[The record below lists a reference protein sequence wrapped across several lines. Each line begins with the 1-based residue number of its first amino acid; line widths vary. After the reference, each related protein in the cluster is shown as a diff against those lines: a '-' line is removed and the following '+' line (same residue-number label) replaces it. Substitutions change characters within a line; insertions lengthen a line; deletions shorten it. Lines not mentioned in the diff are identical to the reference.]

1 MSFTLLRSQLY
12 VQYLFAASAI
22 YFGMDLRQ
30 LRYFVTVAEEHSVTR
45 AAARLHL
52 TQPPL
57 TVQLARLERELG
69 VPLLIRHRRG
79 VDLTDAGRY
88 LATHARRL
96 LAEVDALAAS
106 VRQLGEGRSG
116 RLALAFDSATAWA
129 LLPQLLE
136 RFRADRPDVVLDVS
150 EETADGVLEAVRLR
164 RTDLGLVHL
173 PPPTV
178 ARTRDPQLDF
188 AVVHREP
195 LVAVLPAALA
205 TQHGERADLAALAAQ
220 QFLAP
225 TPGVWGGLQRHLVEA
240 CRQAGFEPNVRD
252 VKLVPTV
259 VALVGAGLGVSIL
272 PSSVRAVRGDKVAV
286 LPLARHVPVVETALV
301 RRRDEPPAPPA
312 RHLLRLALS
321 TPEPDMLA
329 PELAP
334 ARTGRDAVWQWGE

>member
-1 MSFTLLRSQLY
+1 
-12 VQYLFAASAI
+12 V
-22 YFGMDLRQ
+22 
-30 LRYFVTVAEEHSVTR
+30 
-45 AAARLHL
+45 
-52 TQPPL
+52 
-57 TVQLARLERELG
+57 
-69 VPLLIRHRRG
+69 
-79 VDLTDAGRY
+79 
-88 LATHARRL
+88 
-96 LAEVDALAAS
+96 
-106 VRQLGEGRSG
+106 
-116 RLALAFDSATAWA
+116 
-129 LLPQLLE
+129 LPQLLE
-136 RFRADRPDVVLDVS
+136 RFLVDRPDVVLDVS

-225 TPGVWGGLQRHLVEA
+225 APGAWGGLQRHLVEA

-334 ARTGRDAVWQWGE
+334 ARTGRDAAWRWSE

>member
-1 MSFTLLRSQLY
+1 
-12 VQYLFAASAI
+12 
-22 YFGMDLRQ
+22 MDLRQ
-30 LRYFVTVAEEHSVTR
+30 LRYFMTVAEEHSVTR

-57 TVQLARLERELG
+57 TVQLSRLERELG

-96 LAEVDALAAS
+96 LAEVDALAES

-129 LLPQLLE
+129 PLPQLLE
-136 RFRADRPDVVLDVS
+136 RFRVDRPDVVLDVS

-225 TPGVWGGLQRHLVEA
+225 APGAWGGLQRHLVEA

-272 PSSVRAVRGDKVAV
+272 PSSVRAVSGDKVAV
-286 LPLARHVPVVETALV
+286 LPLARHVPVVETAIV

-334 ARTGRDAVWQWGE
+334 ARTGRDAVWRWGE

>member
-1 MSFTLLRSQLY
+1 
-12 VQYLFAASAI
+12 
-22 YFGMDLRQ
+22 
-30 LRYFVTVAEEHSVTR
+30 
-45 AAARLHL
+45 
-52 TQPPL
+52 
-57 TVQLARLERELG
+57 
-69 VPLLIRHRRG
+69 
-79 VDLTDAGRY
+79 
-88 LATHARRL
+88 
-96 LAEVDALAAS
+96 
-106 VRQLGEGRSG
+106 
-116 RLALAFDSATAWA
+116 
-129 LLPQLLE
+129 
-136 RFRADRPDVVLDVS
+136 
-150 EETADGVLEAVRLR
+150 
-164 RTDLGLVHL
+164 
-173 PPPTV
+173 
-178 ARTRDPQLDF
+178 
-188 AVVHREP
+188 
-195 LVAVLPAALA
+195 LVAVLPEALA

-225 TPGVWGGLQRHLVEA
+225 APGAWGGLQRHLVEA

-334 ARTGRDAVWQWGE
+334 ARTGRDVVWRWGE

>member
-1 MSFTLLRSQLY
+1 M
-12 VQYLFAASAI
+12 
-22 YFGMDLRQ
+22 
-30 LRYFVTVAEEHSVTR
+30 TR
-45 AAARLHL
+45 AASRLHL

-57 TVQLARLERELG
+57 TAQLSRLERELG

-79 VDLTDAGRY
+79 VDLTDAGRH
-88 LATHARRL
+88 LSTQARRL

-116 RLALAFDSATAWA
+116 RLALAFDSATAWT

-136 RFRADRPDVVLDVS
+136 RFRVDRPDVVLDVS
-150 EETADGVLEAVRLR
+150 EETADGVLDAVRLR
-164 RTDLGLVHL
+164 RTELGLVHL

-225 TPGVWGGLQRHLVEA
+225 APGASGGLHRHLVEA
-240 CRQAGFEPNVRD
+240 CRQAGFEPNVRE

-259 VALVGAGLGVSIL
+259 VALIGAGLGVSRPRPATNRPPSTPRLHRREIL
-272 PSSVRAVRGDKVAV
+272 LPQRDSIQRRSASSHRPRRGSSRVGVAQSPTPRRLQRGHV
-286 LPLARHVPVVETALV
+286 ALRLPGQS
-301 RRRDEPPAPPA
+301 RRR
-312 RHLLRLALS
+312 RR
-321 TPEPDMLA
+321 
-329 PELAP
+329 
-334 ARTGRDAVWQWGE
+334 R